1 MSRSIILLGGPD
13 SGKTNYIGRLWRA
26 LDAETGA
33 LHAAEQPEDI
43 NFVLEVTDHLF
54 EGGFAPRSEHSD
66 VRRDFEVVVAATK
79 NGPKSK
85 VVVPDI
91 SGELWRNA
99 VIEGEIDPD
108 WMSELRQAD
117 AALLFVRVD
126 SDQDV
131 RPLDWVTSRK
141 MLEKLG
147 DEEDQGLPTQV
158 MLCELIRFLEI
169 SLTKREDGELPRL
182 SVVVTAWDLVDA
194 GKFDQGPAA
203 YLEREYPLVAGRL
216 NAAGWLI
223 QSLLHAR
230 RQPVSMLIA
239 ALFPVVYQ
247 ELAKADDVPDFL
259 KFVPFFDWDRCKT
272 ARRELVNAFMSS
284 SWKAGDLALV
294 ACRTHDIA
302 KILKRVA
309 ASYGGEEYLTRIESD
324 LDRLNED
331 DRRQVKRTIDEI
343 RSERSYKFDW

>member
-33 LHAAEQPEDI
+33 LHATEQPEDI
-43 NFVLEVTDHLF
+43 KFVLEVTDHLF

-108 WMSELRQAD
+108 WMNELRQAD

-126 SDQDV
+126 SDQEV

-169 SLTKREDGELPRL
+169 SLTNREDGELPRL
-182 SVVVTAWDLVDA
+182 SVVVTAWDLVDV
-194 GKFDQGPAA
+194 GKFDKGPAA
-203 YLEREYPLVAGRL
+203 YLEQEYPLFAGRL
-216 NAAGWLI
+216 ADLANLNVQIFGL
-223 QSLLHAR
+223 S
-230 RQPVSMLIA
+230 
-239 ALFPVVYQ
+239 VVG
-247 ELAKADDVPDFL
+247 
-259 KFVPFFDWDRCKT
+259 
-272 ARRELVNAFMSS
+272 
-284 SWKAGDLALV
+284 GDLKHDPDYRQAFLESGLDGRGWV
-294 ACRTHDIA
+294 AVRDGDGWRKDPDVTLPIA
-302 KILKRVA
+302 WAVGL
-309 ASYGGEEYLTRIESD
+309 
-324 LDRLNED
+324 
-331 DRRQVKRTIDEI
+331 
-343 RSERSYKFDW
+343 